1 MLTPSIPICCSL
13 VFPSWMQVI
22 KCLLSGFPPSGVIA
36 LNVDGSHNSGG
47 SACGRLLRNSLG
59 QFLRGFHC
67 NLGLATS
74 VLAELWGLVLG
85 LRLARCM
92 GIASLRVELDSMV
105 VVNMVV
111 LWRSNCL
118 LLRPLLD
125 KALSLISSPDW
136 AYLLGMSTER
146 QIIVL
151 IGMTTTRVV
160 G

>member
-1 MLTPSIPICCSL
+1 M
-13 VFPSWMQVI
+13 
-22 KCLLSGFPPSGVIA
+22 IA

-47 SACGRLLRNSLG
+47 SACGGLLRNSLG

-85 LRLARCM
+85 LRLACSM
-92 GIASLRVELDSMV
+92 GITSLRVELDSMV
-105 VVNMVV
+105 VVNMVE
-111 LWRSNCL
+111 LRRSNCL
-118 LLRPLLD
+118 LLCPLLD
-125 KALSLISSPDW
+125 KALALISSLDW

-151 IGMTTTRVV
+151 IVLLGWGILGVLV
-160 G
+160 GLCLSMFPPSYL